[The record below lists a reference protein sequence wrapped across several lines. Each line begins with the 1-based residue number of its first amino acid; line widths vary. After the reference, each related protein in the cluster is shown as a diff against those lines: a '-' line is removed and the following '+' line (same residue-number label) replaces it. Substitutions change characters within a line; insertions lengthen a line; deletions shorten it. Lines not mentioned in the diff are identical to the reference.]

1 MGGKALDKEHVGIKT
16 PEYIS
21 LQFQLAGLGSRAI
34 AYIIDNLIM
43 TFINIFLI
51 IIAVVLF
58 AASPDLG
65 AMIEANSYIVAI
77 LLIGL
82 FLINWGYFIVL
93 EFYWG
98 GKTIGKKIMGIR
110 VIQENGHSLTFLS
123 SLIRNLLRIID
134 QLPAYNLLGIIM
146 IYFNSKKKRVGDL
159 LAGTIVVYDERA
171 KGSKKLSPIEKEI
184 QSRGLSKNDLQLE
197 QWTLKAID
205 TKDWNLV
212 RTYSNRYLQMAPT
225 EKDELTKQVAD
236 IILPKLGLEIENKN
250 ETELENMLFVIYLH
264 LKEEWEYEL

>member
-1 MGGKALDKEHVGIKT
+1 MDKEQVGIKT

-21 LQFQLAGLGSRAI
+21 LQFQLAGLGSRAV

-43 TFINIFLI
+43 TFINMFLI
-51 IIAVVLF
+51 IIAVLLF
-58 AASPDLG
+58 VASPELE
-65 AMIEANSYIVAI
+65 AMLEANSYIIAI

-82 FLINWGYFIVL
+82 FLINWGYFFVL

-110 VIQENGHSLTFLS
+110 VIQENGHSITLLS

-159 LAGTIVVYDERA
+159 LAGTIVVYDERP
-171 KGSKKLSPIEKEI
+171 KGNKKLSPIEKEI
-184 QSRGLSKNDLQLE
+184 QARGLSKDNLQLE

-212 RTYSNRYLQMAPT
+212 RTYSNRYLQMAQN

-236 IILPKLGLEIENKN
+236 IIFPKLGLEIENKN
-250 ETELENMLFVIYLH
+250 VNELENLLFVIYLH